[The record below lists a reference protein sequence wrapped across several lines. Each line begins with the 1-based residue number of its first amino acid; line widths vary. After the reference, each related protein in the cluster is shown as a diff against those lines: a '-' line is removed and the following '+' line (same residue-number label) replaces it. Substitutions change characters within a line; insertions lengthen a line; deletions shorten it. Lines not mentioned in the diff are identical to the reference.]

1 MRKPPASL
9 EGLREYSVR
18 PLYARPPADRTDCED
33 DVTIAPWEYLFKAFN
48 SVNFPD
54 LFWPTVVASGVLLIV
69 LVVLYNVRTRQ
80 LRHHPPYLEL
90 YEWLLWTG
98 VISFFLLLTYALF
111 VFDFLFVITTELL
124 MVGVFLWVRFVR
136 FPPIVAAYERQLARQ
151 RYISR
156 QTFTR
161 PESTIRP
168 KPVRRRRRR

>member
-1 MRKPPASL
+1 
-9 EGLREYSVR
+9 
-18 PLYARPPADRTDCED
+18 
-33 DVTIAPWEYLFKAFN
+33 VTIKPWEYFFKAFN

-54 LFWPTVVASGVLLIV
+54 LFWPTVAVSGVLLV
-69 LVVLYNVRTRQ
+69 LVVVLYNVRTRQ

-111 VFDFLFVITTELL
+111 VFDFLFVLVTELI
-124 MVGVFLWVRFVR
+124 MVGVFLWVRFIR
-136 FPPIVAAYERQLARQ
+136 FPPILAAYERQLARQ
-151 RYISR
+151 RYVSR
-156 QTFTR
+156 QTFVR